1 VPSRSLRLPLATRP
15 FTQRFGTLA
24 LWPPSPWRGLLVF
37 LVLGVPTCFLPSVVV
52 ADGAYTSSLLVFA
65 VPALTL
71 AGALSA
77 KGQLRA
83 VERDVALS
91 WALLVPMGAVMNV
104 LFADDF
110 FRYPTV
116 AAVSGLSVPALNG
129 LRFDASR
136 PIPIEEFAFY
146 GLGFLTMLLLYVWAD
161 RVLVPWR
168 RPPMTTARRWGV
180 FEAVLV
186 PGALTA
192 VGWGVSEA
200 PAYWTWL
207 CLVPLP
213 VTLLVWPR
221 LGGAINRRAL
231 AVTMALILATSFVWE
246 AVLAVPRGWWGY
258 ASQAM
263 LGPTLFG
270 VPIEAVVVWLLAP
283 VTTVALFETLR
294 ARRALRAGAHP

>member
-1 VPSRSLRLPLATRP
+1 VPSRSFALPLATRS
-15 FTQRFGTLA
+15 FQQLFGTQAMRPL
-24 LWPPSPWRGLLVF
+24 SPWRSVLLF
-37 LVLGVPTCFLPSVVV
+37 LVVGLPSCFLPSVVV
-52 ADGAYTSSLLVFA
+52 ASGAYTSSLLVFA
-65 VPALTL
+65 VPAMAL
-71 AGALSA
+71 ARSLSA
-77 KGQLRA
+77 KGQLRE
-83 VERDVALS
+83 VERDIAMA

-116 AAVSGLSVPALNG
+116 AAVCGLSVPAMNG
-129 LRFDASR
+129 LRLDASR

-146 GLGFLTMLLLYVWAD
+146 ALGFLTMLLLYVWAD

-168 RPPMTTARRWGV
+168 RPPRIARRWGAL
-180 FEAVLV
+180 EAVLV
-186 PGALTA
+186 PLALTA
-192 VGWGVSEA
+192 AGWGVSEA
-200 PAYWTWL
+200 PSYWTWL

-221 LGGAINRRAL
+221 LVGCINRRAL
-231 AVTMALILATSFVWE
+231 AVTVALMLVTSFMWE

-270 VPIEAVVVWLLAP
+270 LPIEAVVVWLLAP
-283 VTTVALFETLR
+283 ITTVALFE
-294 ARRALRAGAHP
+294 ALRGRRPVREGRQP